1 MGLSNAISKVRDK
14 FWAVIGKATGAA
26 GNAQAAVIASAA
38 SLDQV
43 ATQAAAQTAAEERGE
58 SEADQAAHEAAAQEA
73 RMMWLGALTET
84 TYIVAAADG
93 KFSDNERGEI
103 IEGLVVLTDSKLE
116 ATEVTDMLD
125 RIQDGVAEQGAQAR
139 FEEIAGIV
147 GEGELRDALYLV
159 ACAVAWKDGGI
170 GEKQGLA
177 LRALKDAFGYSEGK
191 HQQLLAQ
198 AR

>member
-14 FWAVIGKATGAA
+14 FWAVIGNATGAA
-26 GNAQAAVIASAA
+26 SNAQAAVIASAA

-43 ATQAAAQTAAEERGE
+43 AAQAAAETAAQERGE
-58 SEADQAAHEAAAQEA
+58 SEADQAAHEAAAAEA

-93 KFSDNERGEI
+93 KFSDAERGEI
-103 IEGLVVLTDSKLE
+103 IEGLVALTDGKLE

-125 RIQDGVAEQGAQAR
+125 RVQGGVEEQGQKAR

-147 GEGELRDALYLV
+147 DGELRGALYLV

-177 LRALKDAFGYSEGK
+177 VRALKDAFGYSEGK

>member
-14 FWAVIGKATGAA
+14 FWAVIGRATGASA
-26 GNAQAAVIASAA
+26 DAQAAVLASAA
-38 SLDQV
+38 SLDHQV
-43 ATQAAAQTAAEERGE
+43 AQAAAESAAQARGD
-58 SEADQAAHEAAAQEA
+58 SDADQAAHEAAAAEA

-103 IEGLVVLTDSKLE
+103 IEGLVTLTDGKLE

-125 RIQDGVAEQGAQAR
+125 RVMGGVEEQGQKAR
-139 FEEIAGIV
+139 FEEIAGII
-147 GEGELRDALYLV
+147 GDGELRDALYLV

-177 LRALKDAFGYSEGK
+177 VRALKDAFGYSESK

>member
-14 FWAVIGKATGAA
+14 FWAVIGNATGAA
-26 GNAQAAVIASAA
+26 SNAQAAVIATAA

-43 ATQAAAQTAAEERGE
+43 AAQAAAETAAQERGE
-58 SEADQAAHEAAAQEA
+58 SEADQAAHEAAAAEA

-93 KFSDNERGEI
+93 KFSDAERGEI
-103 IEGLVVLTDSKLE
+103 IEGLVALTDGKLE

-125 RIQDGVAEQGAQAR
+125 RVQGGVEEQGQKVR

-147 GEGELRDALYLV
+147 DGELRDALYLV

-177 LRALKDAFGYSEGK
+177 VRALKDAFGYSEGK